1 MGSWGSG
8 GVRTEE
14 MNIGGI
20 PPCGHTLATH
30 RGLPLAWG
38 VYPLLCR
45 DTEDYRI
52 PPSVSRHRRGYTP
65 RMGGIPPAVS
75 RHSRLS
81 YTPCCVATHRGYTP
95 HARGIPPPV
104 SRHRRLSYTPCC
116 VATHRGVYPSC
127 EGYTPSCVA
136 TQRIIPPLLYAPLCR
151 DTWGVYPP
159 HDTGL
164 ITRLCQA
171 DISTTRHTTP
181 AQE

>member
-1 MGSWGSG
+1 
-8 GVRTEE
+8 

-20 PPCGHTLATH
+20 PPCVHTLATH
-30 RGLPLAWG
+30 RGLSLAWG

-52 PPSVSRHRRGYTP
+52 PPAVSRHTGGIPLMRGVYPLVCRDTEDY
-65 RMGGIPPAVS
+65 RIPPAVS
-75 RHSRLS
+75 RHTWGIPPIRGVYPLLCRDTEDYRIPAEDYRIPPAVSRH
-81 YTPCCVATHRGYTP
+81 TGGYTP
-95 HARGIPPPV
+95 HARGIPPRV
-104 SRHRRLSYTPCC
+104 SRHRGLYPLCC
-116 VATHRGVYPSC
+116 MP
-127 EGYTPSCVA
+127 
-136 TQRIIPPLLYAPLCR
+136 PLCR

>member
-1 MGSWGSG
+1 MSRG
-8 GVRTEE
+8 GVYPPRVATSLEGYTPSCVATPK
-14 MNIGGI
+14 IIVYPLLCRDTQGVYPSHGGYT
-20 PPCGHTLATH
+20 PSCVATQKIIVY
-30 RGLPLAWG
+30 PLLCRDTGG

-52 PPSVSRHRRGYTP
+52 PP
-65 RMGGIPPAVS
+65 AVS
-75 RHSRLS
+75 RH
-81 YTPCCVATHRGYTP
+81 TGGYTP

-104 SRHRRLSYTPCC
+104 SRHRGLYPLCC
-116 VATHRGVYPSC
+116 MP
-127 EGYTPSCVA
+127 
-136 TQRIIPPLLYAPLCR
+136 PLCR

>member
-1 MGSWGSG
+1 MVLRVGGEAGSMGSWGSG

-52 PPSVSRHRRGYTP
+52 PP
-65 RMGGIPPAVS
+65 AVS
-75 RHSRLS
+75 RH
-81 YTPCCVATHRGYTP
+81 TGGYTP

-104 SRHRRLSYTPCC
+104 SRHRGLYPLCC
-116 VATHRGVYPSC
+116 MP
-127 EGYTPSCVA
+127 
-136 TQRIIPPLLYAPLCR
+136 PLCR